1 MEKQAKL
8 NVDLS
13 ILRIKAENLLKEKQ
27 FEVYTKRS
35 DPEMMKLVQ
44 ELAVQQIEA
53 CRNQWYRESKNHY
66 RKRE

>member
-53 CRNQWYRESKNHY
+53 CRNQ
-66 RKRE
+66 